1 MANPPSDLGVSNSC
15 SLSYTE
21 RILPVFLDFLSS
33 TPLGS
38 NLETPAP
45 NNVSIVCFS
54 FKLWSTGKIIPHDIL
69 F

>member
-33 TPLGS
+33 IPLGS
-38 NLETPAP
+38 NFETRAP
-45 NNVSIVCFS
+45 NNVSIVCIYFN
-54 FKLWSTGKIIPHDIL
+54 LWSTGKILPHDIL